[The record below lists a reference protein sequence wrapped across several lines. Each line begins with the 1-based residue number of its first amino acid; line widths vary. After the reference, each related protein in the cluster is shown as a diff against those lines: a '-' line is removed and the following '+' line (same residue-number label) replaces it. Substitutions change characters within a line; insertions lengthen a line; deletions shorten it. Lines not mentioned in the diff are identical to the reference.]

1 MELNTATY
9 YNRVYK
15 KLALTKA
22 NIYSPELT
30 RAVYN
35 FSGERYILKASES
48 LDKSFCQV
56 SREPETGCL
65 QENKI
70 P

>member
-1 MELNTATY
+1 MEFSTATY
-9 YNRVYK
+9 SRVYR

-22 NIYSPELT
+22 NICSPGFEQK
-30 RAVYN
+30 N
-35 FSGERYILKASES
+35 FSGERYISNVFKS

-65 QENKI
+65 QEKRI